1 MLSIETI
8 ASIEGRKLLHSL
20 FRELRFERQLSPFKI
35 LYITWKI
42 CTSELNVGN
51 YTNQD
56 VTILHKIGFFRG
68 TAIWMEEII
77 NRFFFSSV
85 LSLVY
90 FGAAFLILVI
100 GMNRFTDYVPLE
112 IMIFSVMFEAT
123 MLILMFFTMLFSPKD
138 DSYFIEE
145 KSRHDTQDELLLEI
159 GEIGRDLASIAVQL
173 ENMHESFKDLVGIQ
187 GNLVECLNEANKINT
202 QIIQPNPEMI
212 EYMKQTNN
220 ELIEFKNTFSELNKS
235 MIDIKNEKID
245 DIVKKHLSEI
255 LKEKL

>member
-51 YTNQD
+51 YTNQN
-56 VTILHKIGFFRG
+56 VTILHKIGFLRG

-100 GMNRFTDYVPLE
+100 GMNRFTEYVPLS

-123 MLILMFFTMLFSPKD
+123 MLMLMFLTMLFSPKD
-138 DSYFIEE
+138 DSYFIED
-145 KSRHDTQDELLLEI
+145 SSGNGTQDELLLEI
-159 GEIGRDLASIAVQL
+159 GEIGRDLASVAVQL
-173 ENMHESFKDLVGIQ
+173 ENMHDSFKELVGIQ
-187 GNLVECLNEANKINT
+187 SNIVESLNAGNKINT

-212 EYMKQTNN
+212 EYMKQTNQ
-220 ELIEFKNTFSELNKS
+220 ELIEFKNTFAELNKS

-245 DIVKKHLSEI
+245 DLVKKHLSEI
-255 LKEKL
+255 LKNKL

>member
-8 ASIEGRKLLHSL
+8 ASIEGRKLLHSI

-56 VTILHKIGFFRG
+56 LTILHKIGFLRG

-100 GMNRFTDYVPLE
+100 GMNRFTDYVPLQ

-138 DSYFIEE
+138 DSYFIDE
-145 KSRHDTQDELLLEI
+145 SGGNGTQDELLLEI
-159 GEIGRDLASIAVQL
+159 GEIGRDLASVAVQL
-173 ENMHESFKDLVGIQ
+173 ENIHDSFKELVVIQ
-187 GNLVECLNEANKINT
+187 SNIVESLNVANKINT

-212 EYMKQTNN
+212 EYMKQTNQ
-220 ELIEFKNTFSELNKS
+220 ELLEFKNTFAELNKS
-235 MIDIKNEKID
+235 MIEIKNEKID
-245 DIVKKHLSEI
+245 DLVKKHLSEI
-255 LKEKL
+255 LKNKL